1 MDKLN
6 LTIRN
11 PVCQETLQRNFI
23 IVVMCIKIYVGDNVR
38 EEAICGLPKQKEK
51 VFGGVH
57 VCYLLFVTSEILSL
71 PTRAKIVLLRI

>member
-23 IVVMCIKIYVGDNVR
+23 IVVMCIKIYVGYNVR
-38 EEAICGLPKQKEK
+38 EEAICGLPKKKEK

-57 VCYLLFVTSEILSL
+57 VCYLLFVTFEILSL